1 MWHPLCSHCPLY
13 AIGADTKRQKES
25 KIVPLECIKWKPR
38 ALVHVGPSSSLRVL
52 LIPDRSRRNGSAVT
66 LHMWFSQAEGMQAWC
81 PNLVHFAPRL
91 VIARKNIFTPLSG
104 LMDLRQ
110 PWWSV
115 NTLSTIKL
123 VTSLTESLVSQ
134 DFIINCTIWYST
146 SFTLAEFCIVNG
158 MPINRPTVLLWTTSK
173 NLDLS
178 WRSISIF
185 SAALLLCLMFLFC
198 CCLFCLCICIIK
210 KEKEAFSFL
219 CVKLLMRKLT
229 LCYQCLLTLWLL
241 P

>member
-13 AIGADTKRQKES
+13 AIGMDGKRQKES
-25 KIVPLECIKWKPR
+25 KIVPLESIKWKPC
-38 ALVHVGPSSSLRVL
+38 ALVLVLVGPSSL
-52 LIPDRSRRNGSAVT
+52 LQVFQIQDRASRNGSAVM

-81 PNLVHFAPRL
+81 PNLVHFASML
-91 VIARKNIFTPLSG
+91 VIARTNIFTPLSG

-123 VTSLTESLVSQ
+123 IMSLTESLVSK
-134 DFIINCTIWYST
+134 DFIINCTIWHST
-146 SFTLAEFCIVNG
+146 RFTSAEFCIVNG
-158 MPINRPTVLLWTTSK
+158 MPINRPTVLLWTISK

-178 WRSISIF
+178 WRRISIF
-185 SAALLLCLMFLFC
+185 SAALLLCLMFLLC

-210 KEKEAFSFL
+210 KEEKAYSFL
-219 CVKLLMRKLT
+219 CVKYLMRKLT
-229 LCYQCLLTLWLL
+229 LYCQCLQTLWL
-241 P
+241 